1 MKNYVLT
8 EFEHIKGIGSTSG
21 LIYYQ
26 NVLFIISDNSTY
38 LYQYIIDKKL
48 VLKFPLVDN
57 PQENISKKDKLD
69 LEALTHFGNQL
80 FIFGSGSTVQRNTMF
95 SLNLENDA
103 LQKND
108 LTILYEFL
116 RKLASLNDDELNI
129 EGAICVN
136 KTMLLFQRGNGK
148 NSKNGIFIIPDNAS
162 LSKHFVAIKLP
173 KIKNVE
179 VTFTDAILV
188 DNFIYFL
195 ATAEDTVSTYED
207 GEVLGT
213 LIGKMKSDTFEIVET
228 QIISNSQKFEGIS
241 LYENN
246 DKEIHFL
253 LCEDNDTEIL
263 ESKIYKLTLKK

>member
-8 EFEHIKGIGSTSG
+8 EFEHIKGIGSASG

-108 LTILYEFL
+108 LSILY
-116 RKLASLNDDELNI
+116 
-129 EGAICVN
+129 
-136 KTMLLFQRGNGK
+136 
-148 NSKNGIFIIPDNAS
+148 
-162 LSKHFVAIKLP
+162 
-173 KIKNVE
+173 
-179 VTFTDAILV
+179 
-188 DNFIYFL
+188 
-195 ATAEDTVSTYED
+195 
-207 GEVLGT
+207 
-213 LIGKMKSDTFEIVET
+213 
-228 QIISNSQKFEGIS
+228 
-241 LYENN
+241 
-246 DKEIHFL
+246 
-253 LCEDNDTEIL
+253 
-263 ESKIYKLTLKK
+263 